1 MSVIYKIY
9 RIQHYLR
16 LFLKIKKII
25 EHFIILLGLSRADFK
40 FKDWATGSN
49 KIKFKPLSSTIQ
61 VSEKNFQKETF
72 SNWFQFWLSSA
83 NPNVVT
89 CSLHVVK
96 TYLNGLSGF
105 FGQFIVNRKACQRK
119 KQFKYSKFSVKRYSL
134 LIYLNNILV
143 MLKINVLISCIGLF
157 NYLF

>member
-105 FGQFIVNRKACQRK
+105 FGQFIVNRKACQGK
-119 KQFKYSKFSVKRYSL
+119 KQFKYSKFSREKFVYV
-134 LIYLNNILV
+134 ILV
-143 MLKINVLISCIGLF
+143 KVFASALKNEIRIN
-157 NYLF
+157 N